1 MPKLIIEHFFLV
13 KNPHK
18 KMYLSLWSEMLIDV
32 LILNVGNV
40 VDLAALCVT
49 GGNCNY
55 ILIG

>member
-1 MPKLIIEHFFLV
+1 
-13 KNPHK
+13 
-18 KMYLSLWSEMLIDV
+18 MYLSLWSEMLIDV